1 MQIITLPITEIK
13 PYKNNPRNNLPAVDA
28 VAESI
33 RQNGYRARIIVDEN
47 HVIIAGHTRYL
58 ALQKLGWK
66 EAEVQ
71 METDMSDDQKRKYRL
86 LDNKTNEYAEWDF
99 EKLTKELDNMDFG
112 GFDFGFDLS
121 TLGALNAA
129 AADPE
134 PVYSPNGVKTV
145 SPAENDPYLPEKY
158 DDEEIQEYT
167 DHQEEYVVKKRIII
181 TYLPE
186 QEQQLASMLGLDP
199 SQSLKV
205 LYDIEELEGG
215 L

>member
-99 EKLTKELDNMDFG
+99 EKLTKELENMDFG

-121 TLGALNAA
+121 TLDALKAA

-134 PVYSPNGVKTV
+134 PVYSPDGVKTV
-145 SPAENDPYLPEKY
+145 SPVENDPYLPEKY

-167 DHQEEYVVKKRIII
+167 DHQEEFVVKKRIII

-199 SQSLKV
+199 SQALKV
-205 LYDIEELEGG
+205 IYDIEELEGG
-215 L
+215 R